1 MNKLCL
7 KTFCLVPVLLAGA
20 FGVASYGQA
29 QKPCLSYAYP
39 KGQSPGSDLQFDTA
53 FDRLNVN
60 GASFSCGPA
69 IAASKARDALESFR
83 YGVLYH
89 DKAHLDAVLHYPL
102 KVGIYKTLDI
112 ASEKPKLVIVH
123 NSEEWLRLQKAEMTK
138 IQKAVIA
145 CSWLGNVTV
154 TAGYS
159 SPGFFI
165 GDGLV
170 WFQHHGKGAKVWVTS
185 VSLMPLTSQMLASS
199 CAS

>member
-1 MNKLCL
+1 MRRECNSVDVKPSPDGHDLAL
-7 KTFCLVPVLLAGA
+7 AAEIDVLALLLAGA

-102 KVGIYKTLDI
+102 KVGIYKTRRI
-112 ASEKPKLVIVH
+112 
-123 NSEEWLRLQKAEMTK
+123 R
-138 IQKAVIA
+138 
-145 CSWLGNVTV
+145 
-154 TAGYS
+154 
-159 SPGFFI
+159 
-165 GDGLV
+165 
-170 WFQHHGKGAKVWVTS
+170 
-185 VSLMPLTSQMLASS
+185 
-199 CAS
+199 